1 VTELAS
7 TEVFVVETSSG
18 EVHLGHLVFG
28 DGTLTVLSG
37 FAGRPIVL
45 DADEVDSVLPA
56 VDHPDIETDDADD
69 TDDADLGAEPS
80 DPGAVGP

>member
-1 VTELAS
+1 MAS

-28 DGTLTVLSG
+28 EGTLTVFSG
-37 FAGRPIVL
+37 FAGRPVVL

-56 VDHPDIETDDADD
+56 ADHPDVEIDGADDGDD
-69 TDDADLGAEPS
+69 TDDGDESLELAADLS
-80 DPGAVGP
+80 

>member
-1 VTELAS
+1 MAS

-45 DADEVDSVLPA
+45 DADEIDSVLPA
-56 VDHPDIETDDADD
+56 ADHPDVEAED
-69 TDDADLGAEPS
+69 TDDTGLGAELS
-80 DPGAVGP
+80 DPVTDLP